1 MTRAKI
7 YNIGDIVEHETFGI
21 GTVVDKYRNKNNA
34 PIVVVKFNSE
44 EKPLPINARFWNMN
58 KIKR

>member
-7 YNIGDIVEHETFGI
+7 YNIGDTVEHETFGI
-21 GTVVDKYRNKNNA
+21 GTVVNKYRNKNNA

-44 EKPLPINARFWNMN
+44 EKLLPINARFQGMN
-58 KIKR
+58 KIK

>member
-1 MTRAKI
+1 MPRAKI
-7 YNIGDIVEHETFGI
+7 YNIGDTVEHETFGI

-44 EKPLPINARFWNMN
+44 EKPLPINARFWNMQ
-58 KIKR
+58 KIKD